1 MKRKNTEEA
10 EAETRKNAEAA
21 AEELATDE
29 HGMTRKN
36 TEEGRRI
43 IDSEPE
49 AWATVDGD
57 HRRKKAEELLI
68 QTGSVSDGQLKKR
81 EKIYGYKLK

>member
-43 IDSEPE
+43 IDS
-49 AWATVDGD
+49 D
-57 HRRKKAEELLI
+57 R
-68 QTGSVSDGQLKKR
+68 KR
-81 EKIYGYKLK
+81 ERRTAKEKRKNIWIQVKII